1 MFDQKNNTMLFPD
14 FPGSEYRKRYERLIA
29 EGLNNGIDAFIFT
42 DEENLRYFAGGPLTD
57 AYGFRPDY
65 MAVIIPTDTDKSPR
79 FVLSETRINTTRG
92 SWIKEQCLWGGAGIA
107 SSGDLTADA
116 MVNSIHNLG
125 FADAT
130 VAMEISGNE
139 KLFMPVS
146 VYNGIR
152 KQLPEMRIISCSS
165 YVATVKVL
173 KSPLEIQC
181 IREACRITT
190 EAIEYGFSI
199 VKEGITEKEIYRA
212 IKSRMYQLGADKI
225 PFLAV
230 IAGWEGR
237 SICWDTYPTDYAV
250 KPGDP
255 IQIDGGCSIKGYVS
269 DMTRTASL
277 GSISNPRYLELYE
290 VSSRAHKKVREMLKP
305 GVVINDVCEAG
316 RKSIIDDGFEELL
329 VFGEGQTGHGI
340 GLGVHEEPFLV
351 PGNQNI
357 LKPGMVLAIEPAVL
371 ENPDL
376 KQAAYFTIVE
386 NNYLITEGGF
396 EQLTTSPEEIR
407 IV

>member
-1 MFDQKNNTMLFPD
+1 MTDQIKNTLVFPD
-14 FPGSEYRKRYERLIA
+14 FPGSEYQERYDRLVA
-29 EGLNNGIDAFIFT
+29 EGLRNGVDAFIFT

-65 MAVIIPTDTDKSPR
+65 IAVIIPVNTDTSPR
-79 FVLSETRINTTRG
+79 FVLGAARINATRS

-107 SSGDLTADA
+107 SSGNLTVDA
-116 MVNSIHNLG
+116 MVNAIHDLG
-125 FADAT
+125 LADST

-146 VYNGIR
+146 VYDSIR
-152 KQLPEMRIISCSS
+152 KQLPGMRIVSCSAS
-165 YVATVKVL
+165 VAGIRAV

-181 IREACRITT
+181 IKEACRITT
-190 EAIEYGFSI
+190 EAIEYGFSTI
-199 VKEGITEKEIYRA
+199 KEDTTEKEIYRA
-212 IKSRMYQLGADKI
+212 VKSRMYQLGADKI
-225 PFLAV
+225 PFLTV

-255 IQIDGGCSIKGYVS
+255 IQVDGGCSVKGYVS
-269 DMTRTASL
+269 DMTRTAAF
-277 GSISNPRYLELYE
+277 GSFSDPRYLELYG
-290 VSSRAHKKVREMLKP
+290 VSLRAHKKAREMLKP

-340 GLGVHEEPFLV
+340 GLGIHEEPFLI
-351 PGNQNI
+351 PGSQKI

-371 ENPDL
+371 EDPDL
-376 KQAAYFTIVE
+376 QKAAYFSIVE
-386 NNYLITEGGF
+386 NNYLITETGF
-396 EQLTTSPEEIR
+396 EQLTNSPEEIR
-407 IV
+407 IL